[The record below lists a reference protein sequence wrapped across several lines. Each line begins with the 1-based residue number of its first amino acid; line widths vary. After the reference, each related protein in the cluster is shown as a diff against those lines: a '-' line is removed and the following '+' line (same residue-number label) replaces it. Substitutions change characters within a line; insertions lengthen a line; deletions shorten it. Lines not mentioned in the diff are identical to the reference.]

1 MVQMP
6 FNLVKLCRK
15 LSSGNFPSS
24 IDPQTWGNPTF
35 CCTCLEGD
43 PERRG
48 RRARPGALRAAL
60 QDSQRLHHWP
70 TSEFSPRQITG
81 SFQHQ
86 HFQPPTSFKAYL
98 AQSCESSANFLPYV
112 SQFPACL
119 PSAIRVIGPVS
130 CFSEPPVQGCHSA
143 YEVGLQEIGPVSARR
158 NQWGLIH

>member
-1 MVQMP
+1 MP
-6 FNLVKLCRK
+6 QTFLWKFSTARL
-15 LSSGNFPSS
+15 
-24 IDPQTWGNPTF
+24 IPQTWGNPTF

-60 QDSQRLHHWP
+60 QDSQRLHYWP

-86 HFQPPTSFKAYL
+86 HFQPPTSFNAYL

-130 CFSEPPVQGCHSA
+130 CFSEPPGQGCHSA

-158 NQWGLIH
+158 NQWGHIH